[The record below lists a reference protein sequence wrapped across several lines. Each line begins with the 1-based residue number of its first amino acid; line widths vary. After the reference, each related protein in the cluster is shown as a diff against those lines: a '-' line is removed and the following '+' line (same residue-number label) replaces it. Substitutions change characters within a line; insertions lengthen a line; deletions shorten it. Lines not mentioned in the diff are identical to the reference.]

1 MTCLS
6 HIGAISTHKWAEV
19 ESLVLVDGQIG
30 TGNDEPR
37 SRSPSVIGYT
47 CLARTPTWL
56 TCSVIMTVGH
66 GGDSERHPRPYI
78 GLPGYGH
85 CHHLAGTKMSS
96 LDYSIFAAPDF
107 NPNEYASSILS
118 SEPGSDSKSNSKSS
132 AHLKGF
138 GQDSVTKDD
147 ISVAISKL
155 SFGIEDVSKQIRH
168 LVLILL
174 LFQFI
179 PLTRKL
185 RLQLTMKNC

>member
-1 MTCLS
+1 VE
-6 HIGAISTHKWAEV
+6 IVKGTH
-19 ESLVLVDGQIG
+19 D
-30 TGNDEPR
+30 
-37 SRSPSVIGYT
+37 
-47 CLARTPTWL
+47 
-56 TCSVIMTVGH
+56 
-66 GGDSERHPRPYI
+66 PYI

-168 LVLILL
+168 LVLYSSPFPVYPINSKVEVTAHHEELLIQASNANALSGTLVSVRAGLNDLENSVEKYEFFIILE
-174 LFQFI
+174 
-179 PLTRKL
+179 
-185 RLQLTMKNC
+185 